1 MSSPIE
7 GGGRVSTPPGVV
19 GGRVTTPP
27 SVVGSRVVTPT
38 KGGSRMSTPTAGVGG
53 GSAALLGHNYNVQC
67 MLLMH
72 ELRHACFNQC

>member
-7 GGGRVSTPPGVV
+7 GGARVS
-19 GGRVTTPP
+19 TPP
-27 SVVGSRVVTPT
+27 SVVGGRVCTPPGGRVVTPT
-38 KGGSRMSTPTAGVGG
+38 KGGSKMSTPPAGVGG

-72 ELRHACFNQC
+72 ELRHAGFIQC